1 MSTDSVQ
8 EYLEAIHA
16 FNETGEPA
24 KTTELAEKL
33 AVSPPSV
40 TEMLKR
46 LAEDGLVEYEPYK
59 GATLTGKGMAYAE
72 RIVRKHRLL
81 ERYLHDS
88 LGLKREKVHDEAC
101 RLEHSL
107 SDDVADA
114 MCRALDQP
122 ATCPDDHNPIP
133 PCSLEVKDCDDC
145 VAARKKANDR
155 PRLVTQLSNL
165 RTGEEAVV
173 AFVRAGNGAYKRLL
187 DMGLTQ
193 GTRLRVVNVAPF
205 KGPVEIAVRDTRLAL
220 GRGLASFVFVEISEG
235 KAPRHGAPPGPH
247 SGRRWRGHAQ

>member
-1 MSTDSVQ
+1 MSTESVE

-16 FNETGEPA
+16 FNEKGEPG
-24 KTTELAEKL
+24 KTTELAERL
-33 AVSPPSV
+33 SVSPPSV

-59 GATLTGKGMAYAE
+59 GATLTGKGTVYAE

-81 ERYLHDS
+81 ERFLHDS
-88 LGLKREKVHDEAC
+88 LGLKREEVHAEAC
-101 RLEHSL
+101 RLEHSV

-114 MCRALDQP
+114 MCRALEQP
-122 ATCPDDHNPIP
+122 KTCPDDHNPIP
-133 PCSLEVKDCDDC
+133 PCSLEVKDCDEC
-145 VAARKKANDR
+145 VAARKGANDH

-165 RTGEEAVV
+165 RNGEEAVV
-173 AFVRAGNGAYKRLL
+173 AFVRAGDGACKRLL

-205 KGPVEIAVRDTRLAL
+205 KGPLEIAVRDTTLAL
-220 GRGLASFVFVEISEG
+220 GRGLASFVFVELKEG
-235 KAPRHGAPPGPH
+235 KVPMHAAPPGPH
-247 SGRRWRGHAQ
+247 TGKRLGAHAK

>member
-1 MSTDSVQ
+1 MSTESVE

-16 FNETGEPA
+16 FNEKGEPA
-24 KTTELAEKL
+24 KTTELAERL
-33 AVSPPSV
+33 SVSAPSV

-46 LAEDGLVEYEPYK
+46 LADDSLVEYEPYK

-81 ERYLHDS
+81 ERFLHDS
-88 LGLKREKVHDEAC
+88 LGIKTEKVHDEAC

-107 SDDVADA
+107 SEDVADA

-122 ATCPDDHNPIP
+122 TTCPDDHNPIP

-145 VAARKKANDR
+145 VAARKKANDH

-165 RTGEEAVV
+165 RTGDEAIV
-173 AFVRAGNGAYKRLL
+173 AFVRAGNGVCNRLV

-193 GTRLRVVNVAPF
+193 GTQVRVVNIAPF
-205 KGPVEIAVRDTRLAL
+205 KGPVEIAVRDTTLAL
-220 GRGLASFVFVEISEG
+220 GRSLASSVFVEIREG
-235 KAPRHGAPPGPH
+235 KAPMHAAPPGPH
-247 SGRRWRGHAQ
+247 TGRRWRARGQ